1 MNCTESA
8 MSVAGNPRVGARRHV
23 GGGES
28 MSQAMESM
36 WEMELGLMPFVL
48 ELFSAA
54 IAYVYLLRRK
64 GRFLSRAFVARIVF
78 RGSVWRAHFR
88 NLVLLRGAFTGG
100 LVLRDLCVYH
110 GACRILPAHFAG
122 RADEDG
128 CLGWRERLV
137 LPFARGGIFAGISR
151 GGQEDGAK
159 SPL

>member
-1 MNCTESA
+1 
-8 MSVAGNPRVGARRHV
+8 
-23 GGGES
+23 

-64 GRFLSRAFVARIVF
+64 GRFLSR
-78 RGSVWRAHFR
+78 
-88 NLVLLRGAFTGG
+88 VLLVCLLAALSPAYMMIFLPRENPGMEIVLLLHALFSVAAFG
-100 LVLRDLCVYH
+100 VLIFGIWFCFEVRLREALYCATCAYITEHVVY
-110 GACRILPAHFAG
+110 CLRILLDA
-122 RADEDG
+122 
-128 CLGWRERLV
+128 LGWRERLV

>member
-1 MNCTESA
+1 
-8 MSVAGNPRVGARRHV
+8 
-23 GGGES
+23 

-64 GRFLSRAFVARIVF
+64 GRFLSR
-78 RGSVWRAHFR
+78 
-88 NLVLLRGAFTGG
+88 VLLVCLLAALSPAYMMIFLPREKPGMEIVLLLHALFSVAAFG
-100 LVLRDLCVYH
+100 VLIFGIWFCFEVRDLCVYH